1 MHTKLAGK
9 YELDG
14 PSRQARKE
22 FLGITAEDEQGIG
35 ALGQRFAEFAPRLA
49 DGFYKHLLA
58 HAETAALLQ
67 DPELLARLKQAQ
79 MTYFEELVSGVYD
92 RAYFEKRLRVGEIH
106 NAVGLE
112 PRWYL
117 GAYCQ
122 YVQLAFPFFAKQL
135 DSTIAPELLALLKVI
150 FLDVDLALQTYFA
163 AATERILQQREELQ
177 HAVDMYFQAELRSQ
191 QYAKL
196 AGHEIRGALQS
207 ISAICETV
215 AEDFG
220 DQLPPEARESLLA
233 AHHRCLKTHGV
244 VENILSQPDRAG
256 QVVEVSATQLVREVA
271 ERVETYAAG
280 KDVEFTGLQQEV
292 NVRADPIALREAFAN
307 MVANAVHYGDKD
319 PIRIS
324 VQYASDENE
333 HIFCV
338 ADNGPGVPADS
349 QERVF
354 DPFFRRNERESGHR
368 GRGLG
373 LHFVKTIAAQ
383 HGGRAWLKSEPGLGS
398 RFYFSLS
405 KEPRAERAEAAQSSD
420 PWRGK

>member
-1 MHTKLAGK
+1 MYSKLVGK

-14 PSRQARKE
+14 ASRQARMD
-22 FLGITAEDEQGIG
+22 FLGLTAEDEQMI
-35 ALGQRFAEFAPRLA
+35 AKLRDRFSEFAPRLSE
-49 DGFYKHLLA
+49 GFYKHLLA
-58 HAETAALLQ
+58 HPETAALLQ

-79 MTYFEELVSGVYD
+79 MAYFEELVSGVYD
-92 RAYFEKRLRVGEIH
+92 RAYFEKRLRIGEIH

-122 YVQLAFPFFAKQL
+122 YVQLAFPFFAGQL
-135 DSTIAPELLALLKVI
+135 GATIPPELLALLKVI

-163 AATERILQQREELQ
+163 AATERILQQKEELQ

-220 DQLPPEARESLLA
+220 EKLPAEARESLLA
-233 AHHRCLKTHGV
+233 AHRRCLKTHAV
-244 VENILSQPDRAG
+244 VENILLQPDRAG
-256 QVVEVSATQLVREVA
+256 QLVEVSATQLVREVA
-271 ERVETYAAG
+271 DRVESYAAG
-280 KDVEFTGLQQEV
+280 KQVQFTGLDHD
-292 NVRADPIALREAFAN
+292 VRVWADPIALREAFAN
-307 MVANAVHYGDKD
+307 LVANAVHYGDKA
-319 PIRIS
+319 PICIS
-324 VQYASDENE
+324 VEYHSDANE
-333 HIFCV
+333 HVFCV
-338 ADNGPGVPADS
+338 ADNGPGVPAES
-349 QERVF
+349 RERVF
-354 DPFFRRNERESGHR
+354 EPFFRRIEREDGHR

-383 HGGRAWLKSEPGLGS
+383 HGGRAWLESEPGRGS

-405 KEPRAERAEAAQSSD
+405 KKPHANRAETAQS
-420 PWRGK
+420 PGR